1 MSHSSPNL
9 HPHAMSSDRA
19 FFGHPVGLGLLFA
32 VEMWERFSYYGMRAL
47 LVLFLVNSLGW
58 SDGRAYELYG
68 TYTGLVFLTPLIGG
82 WLADN
87 YLGTRKALV
96 YGGVII
102 AAGHFA
108 LAMQGMTMFYV
119 GLGLVIVGTGFFKS
133 NVSTMVGQLY
143 KDGDP
148 RRDAGFTIFYM
159 GINLGGFLGP
169 LVCGFLAASPAF
181 GWHWGFG
188 AAGVGMIAGLIAYQ
202 IWKDKYL
209 PGIGLAPTRE
219 VIEAR
224 RAAAKASGSGQMEW
238 WHGPAGAAAGLA
250 FLLLTAGWSL
260 MGGAFAIT
268 IGASFGVAL
277 LGSRG
282 DDLKRVTALIIVVFF
297 VAFFWLAFE
306 QAGSSMN
313 IFADRHV
320 DRTIG
325 NFEIPTGWF
334 QSVNSFFILLFAPVF
349 AAIWQMLQKRG
360 KEPSTAM
367 KMVLGL
373 ALLGVGFLWLVIGG
387 AGADGGVKVTPA
399 LLVLAY
405 LFHTWGEL
413 CLSPVGLSYVTK
425 VAPVR
430 FASLMMGAWFLA
442 SAAANKM
449 AGALAGLTEQITSL
463 KTFFSIPVAT
473 SLGAAVLLLLLVPL
487 LKRLTASVKA

>member
-1 MSHSSPNL
+1 MT
-9 HPHAMSSDRA
+9 SDRV
-19 FFGHPVGLGLLFA
+19 FFGHPAGLGLLFA

-58 SDGRAYELYG
+58 TDGNAYQLYG
-68 TYTGLVFLTPLIGG
+68 TYTGLVYLTPLIGG

-87 YLGTRKALV
+87 FLGTRKALV
-96 YGGVII
+96 FGGVII

-108 LAMQGMTMFYV
+108 LAFPGMTTFYL
-119 GLGLVIVGTGFFKS
+119 GLGLVIAGTGFFKS

-148 RRDAGFTIFYM
+148 RRDAGFTLFYM

-169 LVCGFLAASPAF
+169 LVCGFLAASPRF

-188 AAGVGMIAGLIAYQ
+188 AAGVGMTAGLIAYQ
-202 IWKDKYL
+202 IWKDRFL

-219 VIEAR
+219 VVAAR
-224 RAAAKASGSGQMEW
+224 RAAALSTGSGTMEW
-238 WHGPAGAAAGLA
+238 WHGPIGALVGLV
-250 FLLLTAGWSL
+250 LLMLTAGWSL
-260 MGGAFAIT
+260 MGVAFALT
-268 IGASFGVAL
+268 IGASFGIAL

-282 DDLKRVTALIIVVFF
+282 DDLKRVIALIIVVFF
-297 VAFFWLAFE
+297 VTFFWMAFE

-313 IFADRHV
+313 IFADRHT
-320 DRTIG
+320 DRMVG
-325 NFEIPTGWF
+325 SFEIPTGWF

-349 AAIWQMLQKRG
+349 AGLWQTLQKRG

-373 ALLGVGFLWLVIGG
+373 ALLGVGFVWLVFGG
-387 AGADGGVKVTPA
+387 QGADAGQKVGPVF
-399 LLVLAY
+399 LVFAY

-442 SAAANKM
+442 NAAANKL
-449 AGALAGLTEQITSL
+449 GGWLAAQTESITSL
-463 KTFFSIPVAT
+463 ASFYAIPVAT
-473 SLGAAVLLLLLVPL
+473 SLGSALVLLMLVPML
-487 LKRLTASVKA
+487 RRLTASVKA

>member
-1 MSHSSPNL
+1 
-9 HPHAMSSDRA
+9 MSSDRA
-19 FFGHPVGLGLLFA
+19 FFGHPSGLGLLFA

-47 LVLFLVNSLGW
+47 LVLFLVNGLGW
-58 SDGRAYELYG
+58 QDASAYELYG
-68 TYTGLVFLTPLIGG
+68 TYTGLVYLTPLVGG

-87 YLGTRKALV
+87 VLGTRKALV
-96 YGGVII
+96 VGGVLI
-102 AAGHFA
+102 AAGHFT
-108 LAMQGMTMFYV
+108 LAFEGMTFFYS
-119 GLGLVIVGTGFFKS
+119 GLGLVILGTGFFKS

-148 RRDAGFTIFYM
+148 RRDAGFTLFYM

-169 LVCGFLAASPAF
+169 LVCGYLASSAMF

-188 AAGVGMIAGLIAYQ
+188 AAGVGMVAGLIAYL
-202 IWKDKYL
+202 IWRDKYL

-219 VIEAR
+219 ELAAR
-224 RAAAKASGSGQMEW
+224 RAAAKGTGSGEMAW
-238 WHGPAGAAAGLA
+238 WHGPAGALVGFAILMA
-250 FLLLTAGWSL
+250 TAGWSL
-260 MGGAFAIT
+260 MGGAFGLI
-268 IGASFGVAL
+268 IGASFGIAL

-282 DDLKRVTALIIVVFF
+282 DDLKRVIALIIVVFF
-297 VAFFWLAFE
+297 VVFFWMAFE

-313 IFADRHV
+313 IFADRHT
-320 DRTIG
+320 DRMVG
-325 NFEIPTGWF
+325 DFEIPTGWF

-349 AAIWQMLQKRG
+349 AGLWQMLQAKG

-373 ALLGVGFLWLVIGG
+373 ALLGIGFVWLVLGG
-387 AGADGGVKVTPA
+387 RGADAGVKVAPTF
-399 LLVLAY
+399 LVFAY

-442 SAAANKM
+442 NAAANKL
-449 AGALAGLTEQITSL
+449 GGWLAAQTESITSL
-463 KTFFSIPVAT
+463 ATFFSIPVAT
-473 SLGAAVLLLLLVPL
+473 SLGAAVVLLTLVPL

>member
-1 MSHSSPNL
+1 MTQTTAP
-9 HPHAMSSDRA
+9 ASSDTR

-32 VEMWERFSYYGMRAL
+32 VEMWERFSYYGMRAI
-47 LVLFLVNSLGW
+47 LVLFLVNALAW
-58 SDGRAYELYG
+58 SDASAYQLYG
-68 TYTGLVFLTPLIGG
+68 TYTGLVYLTPLIGG

-87 YLGTRKALV
+87 YLGTRNALV
-96 YGGVII
+96 WGGVII

-108 LAMQGMTMFYV
+108 LAFEGMTMFYI
-119 GLGLVIVGTGFFKS
+119 GLGLVIAGTGFFKS

-188 AAGVGMIAGLIAYQ
+188 AAGVGMVAGLIAYQ
-202 IWKDKYL
+202 VWKDKYL
-209 PGIGLAPTRE
+209 PGIGLAPTKE
-219 VIEAR
+219 QMAER
-224 RAAAKASGSGQMEW
+224 RAAAQSAGSGLMAW
-238 WHGPAGAAAGLA
+238 WHAPAGAAVGFGILMV
-250 FLLLTAGWSL
+250 TAGWSL
-260 MGGAFAIT
+260 MGGAFALI
-268 IGASFGVAL
+268 IGASFGIAL

-282 DDLKRVTALIIVVFF
+282 DDLNRVIALIIVVFF
-297 VAFFWLAFE
+297 VAFFWMAFE
-306 QAGSSMN
+306 QACSSMN
-313 IFADRHV
+313 IFADRHT
-320 DRTIG
+320 DRMIG
-325 NFEIPTGWF
+325 NFEVPTGWF

-349 AAIWQMLQKRG
+349 AGLWQMLQRRG

-373 ALLGVGFLWLVIGG
+373 ALLGLGFVWLVFGG
-387 AGADGGVKVTPA
+387 RGADAGMKVAPTF
-399 LLVLAY
+399 LIFAY

-442 SAAANKM
+442 NAAANKM
-449 AGALAGLTEQITSL
+449 GGWLAAQTESITSL
-463 KTFFSIPVAT
+463 GTFFSIPVLT
-473 SLGAAVLLLLLVPL
+473 SLGSAVVLLALVPL